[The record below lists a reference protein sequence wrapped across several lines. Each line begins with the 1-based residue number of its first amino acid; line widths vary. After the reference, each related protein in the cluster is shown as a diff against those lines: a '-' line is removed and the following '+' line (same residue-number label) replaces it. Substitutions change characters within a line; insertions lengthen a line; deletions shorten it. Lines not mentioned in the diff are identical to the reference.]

1 MNLAI
6 YNFNEKDIYLNLVL
20 SSDYPDLVS
29 KKEFIHVSKD
39 DNKFSFRFK
48 SNNKDKLLDIKKSI
62 DEKSIIS
69 YSIDDTTF

>member
-1 MNLAI
+1 MDLAI

-20 SSDYPDLVS
+20 SKDYPELIS
-29 KKEFIHVSKD
+29 RKEFIHTSNGE
-39 DNKFSFRFK
+39 NKFSFRFK
-48 SNNKDKLLDIKKSI
+48 SNDKYKLLDIKKMI